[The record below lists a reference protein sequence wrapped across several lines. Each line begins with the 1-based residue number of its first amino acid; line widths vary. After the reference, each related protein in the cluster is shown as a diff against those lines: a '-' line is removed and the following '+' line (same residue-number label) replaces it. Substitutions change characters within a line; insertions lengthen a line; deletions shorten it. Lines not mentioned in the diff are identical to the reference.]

1 MTILSFTDAE
11 FLEDGLEEV
20 GGGDGAGDG
29 GEVVDGFAE
38 VLGDEVAGDVGVN
51 AGDYSLKGGCGMGE
65 GFVVASIGD
74 YKVGLLG
81 GFRSGVGS

>member
-29 GEVVDGFAE
+29 GEVVEGGAE
-38 VLGDEVAGDVGVN
+38 VLGDEVAGEACAESLEDGRGGGCCLAECLGMADVGDKDGV
-51 AGDYSLKGGCGMGE
+51 LVGG
-65 GFVVASIGD
+65 AA
-74 YKVGLLG
+74 
-81 GFRSGVGS
+81 